1 MPICLCRH
9 GFGCVLQN
17 RDTLT
22 IDLLQ
27 PRAVP
32 FCVCA
37 PIARTTILKVTDF
50 YAFAHLFQASRQ
62 SLYQVHFDVKIDW

>member
-9 GFGCVLQN
+9 AFGCVLQN

-50 YAFAHLFQASRQ
+50 YAFAHLF
-62 SLYQVHFDVKIDW
+62 